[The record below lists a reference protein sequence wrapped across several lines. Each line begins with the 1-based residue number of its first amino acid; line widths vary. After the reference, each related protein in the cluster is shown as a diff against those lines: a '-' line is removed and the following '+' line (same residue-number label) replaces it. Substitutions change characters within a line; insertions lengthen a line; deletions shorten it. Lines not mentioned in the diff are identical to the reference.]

1 MKINN
6 YILVSILSTAVTFN
20 ASVAHAQDTDGMHFL
35 GSDIKLRQTKCF
47 KLPVDYDYGNM
58 RYVMTNNND
67 STGSRYI
74 IGSMKRKA
82 FVKDVNAIYRHAD
95 YGHNTGNTVYYQT
108 NDDRVLAQPVA
119 GMLRELTL
127 FSNVGR
133 IYLASNI
140 VREARKIRKDTSTVM
155 SFNVKRQMTVT
166 NVLKSCE
173 GHFEIEISITPDTSR
188 TSTLLLCNEN
198 GDSCHICFDMTVGKL
213 TIKDAESEI
222 GSAPLDL
229 CEGGTFRLDIF
240 VNKNHLDVFVD
251 EGRIAVNGNLKQ
263 HKPFSTICFSSTGGK
278 TKFGGINVYRL

>member
-1 MKINN
+1 MKINS

-35 GSDIKLRQTKCF
+35 GSDIKLRRTKCF

-133 IYLASNI
+133 VYLASNI
-140 VREARKIRKDTSTVM
+140 VRGE
-155 SFNVKRQMTVT
+155 
-166 NVLKSCE
+166 
-173 GHFEIEISITPDTSR
+173 
-188 TSTLLLCNEN
+188 
-198 GDSCHICFDMTVGKL
+198 
-213 TIKDAESEI
+213 
-222 GSAPLDL
+222 
-229 CEGGTFRLDIF
+229 
-240 VNKNHLDVFVD
+240 KN
-251 EGRIAVNGNLKQ
+251 
-263 HKPFSTICFSSTGGK
+263 T
-278 TKFGGINVYRL
+278 